1 MAMAAAPLWCG
12 RRRRRKRRVN
22 YQNLKICEICRA
34 KMQGVKIKMS
44 TLEIRNLHASVEDT
58 EILKGVN
65 LTLHSGEIHAL
76 MGPNGSGKSTLAYV
90 IAGHPH
96 YEVTEGDILVD
107 GESILEME
115 ADERTKAGVF
125 LAFQYPVSVPGVSVA
140 NFLRTAVSNVRG
152 YTEQKDSNRSGVI
165 GSNLMPMRDFR
176 KELTAKMKEYNVDAS
191 FARRYLNDGF
201 SGGEKKRTEVL
212 QMAMLEPKFAIL
224 DESDSGLDIDALRVV
239 ADGINKLATPERGF
253 LMITHYQRLLN
264 YVKPNYISIFHG
276 GRIVMTGGPEVA
288 TMLEERGYG
297 WVEEEFGTGELVA
310 A

>member
-1 MAMAAAPLWCG
+1 
-12 RRRRRKRRVN
+12 
-22 YQNLKICEICRA
+22 
-34 KMQGVKIKMS
+34 MS
-44 TLEIRNLHASVEDT
+44 VLEIRNLHAVVEDA

-65 LTLHSGEIHAL
+65 LTLRSGEIHAL

-96 YEVTEGDILVD
+96 YTVTEGDILID
-107 GESILEME
+107 GESLLDME
-115 ADERTKAGVF
+115 ADERTRAGVF
-125 LAFQYPVSVPGVSVA
+125 LAFQYPVAVPGVSVA

-152 YTEQKDSNRSGVI
+152 YTQQLNSDEAKPATI
-165 GSNLMPMRDFR
+165 GSNLMPMREFR
-176 KELTAKMKEYNVDAS
+176 RELNEKMNEYNVDPS

-239 ADGINKLATPERGF
+239 SDGINKLATPDRGF
-253 LMITHYQRLLN
+253 LLITHYQRILN
-264 YVKPNYISIFHG
+264 YVKPNYVSIFHR
-276 GRIVMTGGPEVA
+276 GRIVQTGGPEVA
-288 TMLEERGYG
+288 HMLEERGYG
-297 WVEEEFGTGELVA
+297 WVEQEFADEPVA

>member
-1 MAMAAAPLWCG
+1 
-12 RRRRRKRRVN
+12 
-22 YQNLKICEICRA
+22 
-34 KMQGVKIKMS
+34 MS
-44 TLEIRNLHASVEDT
+44 VLEIRNLHATVGDT
-58 EILKGVN
+58 EILKGVD

-96 YEVTEGDILVD
+96 YEITDGDILID

-115 ADERTKAGVF
+115 ADERTRAGIF
-125 LAFQYPVSVPGVSVA
+125 LAFQYPVAVPGVSVA

-152 YTEQKDSNRSGVI
+152 YTDRRDENESGVI
-165 GSNLMPMRDFR
+165 GSNLMPMREFR
-176 KELTAKMKEYNVDAS
+176 RELNDKMKEYNVDSS

-212 QMAMLEPKFAIL
+212 QMAMLEPKFGIL
-224 DESDSGLDIDALRVV
+224 DESDSGLDIDALKIV

-264 YVKPNYISIFHG
+264 YVKPDYVSIFYG
-276 GRIVMTGGPEVA
+276 GRIVKTGGPEVA
-288 TMLEERGYG
+288 HMLEEKGYG
-297 WVEEEFGTGELVA
+297 WVEEQFADAEPVSA
-310 A
+310 

>member
-1 MAMAAAPLWCG
+1 
-12 RRRRRKRRVN
+12 
-22 YQNLKICEICRA
+22 
-34 KMQGVKIKMS
+34 MS
-44 TLEIRNLHASVEDT
+44 TLEIRNLHANVEDT

-65 LTLHSGEIHAL
+65 LTLNSGEIHAM

-96 YEVTEGDILVD
+96 YEITEGDILVD
-107 GESILEME
+107 GESVLEMG
-115 ADERTKAGVF
+115 ADERTQAGLF
-125 LAFQYPVSVPGVSVA
+125 LAFQYPVAVPGVSVA

-152 YTEQKDSNRSGVI
+152 YTEDKDTNRSGVI
-165 GSNLMPMRDFR
+165 GSNLMPMREFR
-176 KELTAKMKEYNVDAS
+176 KELNAKMKEYNVDAT

-224 DESDSGLDIDALRVV
+224 DESDSGLDIDALRIVS
-239 ADGINKLATPERGF
+239 DGINKLATSDRGF

-264 YVKPNYISIFHG
+264 YVKPDFVSIFYD
-276 GRIVMTGGPEVA
+276 GRIVKTGGPEVA
-288 TMLEERGYG
+288 HMLEERGYG
-297 WVEEEFGTGELVA
+297 WVEEEFGTGEPVA